1 MVMTIKLGREAFVS
15 QTEGPGSYAM
25 HNRAAPR
32 RVSDLPRPK
41 HSGQVRAFSYK
52 GSERHQ

>member
-1 MVMTIKLGREAFVS
+1 MVMTIKLGRETFVS
-15 QTEGPGSYAM
+15 QNEGPGSYAM
-25 HNRAAPR
+25 HNRAA
-32 RVSDLPRPK
+32 DLPRPK